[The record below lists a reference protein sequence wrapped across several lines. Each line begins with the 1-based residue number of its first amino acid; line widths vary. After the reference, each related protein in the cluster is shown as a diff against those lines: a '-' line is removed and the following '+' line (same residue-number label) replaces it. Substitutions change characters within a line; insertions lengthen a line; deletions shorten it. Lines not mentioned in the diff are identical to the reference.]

1 MTTQANAP
9 PRPLRHARSKRISN
23 RTIHSRAARPEL
35 TIHVHTLRHM
45 TKMMHERGR
54 PLLGL
59 WVSGREGPETR
70 NGER

>member
-23 RTIHSRAARPEL
+23 RTIFIHGPRDHRADHTA
-35 TIHVHTLRHM
+35 HTLRL
-45 TKMMHERGR
+45 TKMKNERGR